1 MGLIVTSTH
10 NIEARQSPGK
20 VKRNLTFSLKI
31 DQIEREH
38 LKDTWGRLLPPDLE
52 RQPDTGLG
60 WQYKNHHDNNIQLT
74 SPNDVKES
82 GIATSHSI
90 IYKTDGVDN

>member
-38 LKDTWGRLLPPDLE
+38 LKYIWGRLLPPGLE